1 MVGAVRPDKTKRA
14 AAHRFKM
21 WYKEGKASTNEACYH
36 CHLQDSPLYADMKRT
51 PHKLLY
57 FLLNVLQRL
66 VDQFW
71 QSSAASEPYVTMCV
85 AAMTKCPPC
94 IIGLLVYLRSPELSP
109 ATVFAFPPSSKDR
122 IFWSELAR
130 ATARSEEHR
139 EPEECENIARAYQVY
154 ATKNIFADISL
165 SLSAVVTEVRLTM
178 QVFAQQKLWPS
189 WLLRRND
196 KALENMPETDDAY
209 VDPGNEV
216 WEVLVN
222 LMGLSSAIAS
232 LRQQQRFNYNFRG
245 NDLERLLDWLYEE
258 MQKGRTEVPAKRR
271 RKRRGC

>member
-1 MVGAVRPDKTKRA
+1 MPACSRSSSGSQDGKVPAREKAAKVIRINAEVAKRYA
-14 AAHRFKM
+14 YSELDQLARKKIAETDWM
-21 WYKEGKASTNEACYH
+21 WV
-36 CHLQDSPLYADMKRT
+36 RT
-51 PHKLLY
+51 PE
-57 FLLNVLQRL
+57 
-66 VDQFW
+66 D
-71 QSSAASEPYVTMCV
+71 C
-85 AAMTKCPPC
+85 
-94 IIGLLVYLRSPELSP
+94 
-109 ATVFAFPPSSKDR
+109 D
-122 IFWSELAR
+122 
-130 ATARSEEHR
+130 
-139 EPEECENIARAYQVY
+139 NILTAYQVY
-154 ATKNIFADISL
+154 ARWSIFADICL

-178 QVFAQQKLWPS
+178 QVFAQQKLWPP
-189 WLLRRND
+189 WLVRPND

>member
-1 MVGAVRPDKTKRA
+1 MMRA
-14 AAHRFKM
+14 CSRSSSGSQDGKM
-21 WYKEGKASTNEACYH
+21 PARGKAAKVIRSKTEVA
-36 CHLQDSPLYADMKRT
+36 KRCA
-51 PHKLLY
+51 Y
-57 FLLNVLQRL
+57 
-66 VDQFW
+66 
-71 QSSAASEPYVTMCV
+71 
-85 AAMTKCPPC
+85 
-94 IIGLLVYLRSPELSP
+94 
-109 ATVFAFPPSSKDR
+109 
-122 IFWSELAR
+122 SELEQLAR
-130 ATARSEEHR
+130 KKIAGTDWMWVRT
-139 EPEECENIARAYQVY
+139 PEECENIARAYQVY
-154 ATKNIFADISL
+154 ATKSIFADICL

-178 QVFAQQKLWPS
+178 QVFAQQKLWPP
-189 WLLRRND
+189 WLVRPND

-258 MQKGRTEVPAKRR
+258 MQKERTEVPAKRR